1 MSPSEDWSLSVDG
14 ALTMSEAS
22 FDPIQLELPERTVA
36 IADYDFSKI
45 PEYSDLEVTQ
55 LEISGRATRDISE
68 HTSFYVGA
76 AYYDL
81 DDKAPYTY
89 GDMSGSAT
97 YAYSGLRIQF

>member
-1 MSPSEDWSLSVDG
+1 
-14 ALTMSEAS
+14 MSEAS
-22 FDPIQLELPERTVA
+22 FDPIQLELPEQTVA
-36 IADYDFSKI
+36 IADYDFSGI
-45 PEYSDLEVTQ
+45 PEYSDLELTQ

-81 DDKAPYTY
+81 DDEASYVY

-97 YAYSGLRIQF
+97 YVYSGLRIQF